1 MRVIRVVE
9 EGVFVDALGQVF
21 EDDEFF
27 ELFSHEGEV
36 VSIRTVEK
44 GPSWFPISGVEN
56 VSKRRSHFE
65 LLWLMIE
72 EGGYK

>member
-9 EGVFVDALGQVF
+9 EGVFVDSLGQVF

-36 VSIRTVEK
+36 VSIRTVGK
-44 GPSWFPISGVEN
+44 VPSWFPLSGIEG
-56 VSKRRSHFE
+56 VSKRQSHFE

-72 EGGYK
+72 EGGYR